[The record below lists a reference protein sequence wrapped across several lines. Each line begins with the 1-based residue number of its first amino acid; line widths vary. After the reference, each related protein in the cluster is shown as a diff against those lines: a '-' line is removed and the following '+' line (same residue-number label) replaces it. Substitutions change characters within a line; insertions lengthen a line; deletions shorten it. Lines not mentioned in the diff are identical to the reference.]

1 MNMFSLKYTKIET
14 KLRLLVGM
22 SMLGLLS
29 FAVVSYIT
37 IAKVKV
43 GGLVQ
48 TEIKLYSDLAADTMP
63 PNLDFE
69 GVRFAARD
77 MLIVSDRKLPEKLA
91 LYNQRK
97 LEYENAV
104 ANWSK
109 RLPQGAIRE
118 LLLVTADQANRK
130 YAEICDNRV
139 IPALKRGDRNEA
151 MAGLQDASAFAGSA
165 TAATS
170 QAVQLV
176 QAYQT
181 EMDRGAEANV
191 RNGLLA
197 LLALGLILM
206 AMVTFIGT
214 TTGSGISSA
223 TKEALQLARAIAEG
237 NLIQADM
244 KISGRDE
251 LAELG
256 EALNQMKESLHEVIR
271 SIADTSTHVAVSS
284 EELSATSQ
292 QISASTVET
301 SAQANVVSQATQ
313 KVSQN
318 LQSVAIGAEQMT
330 TTIQSIASNA
340 HEAATI
346 AIRAV
351 ETAHT
356 ATLAIG
362 KLGQSSREIGDVIK
376 LITSIAQQTKLLA
389 LNATIEAARAGE
401 AGKGFAVVASEVKE
415 LARQTAKA
423 TEDISPKI
431 TAIQNDTSHAV
442 EAIGTISTIINQVN
456 EISGTIA
463 TAVEEQSATTNEMM
477 RNVADAAK
485 ASTEITQNIAG
496 VAEAAQG
503 TSTGAQESQKAANHL
518 AEMAAQLHQLVEQ
531 FKISQQSASAPAAT
545 VIGGTQKMMAAHAY
559 SRA

>member
-1 MNMFSLKYTKIET
+1 MFSLKYTKIET
-14 KLRLLVGM
+14 KLRLLLAV
-22 SMLGLLS
+22 SVLGLLS
-29 FAVVSYIT
+29 FAAVSYIT

-43 GGLVQ
+43 GGLIQ
-48 TEIKLYSDLAADTMP
+48 TEMKLYSDLGADTMP
-63 PNLDFE
+63 PALDFE
-69 GVRFAARD
+69 RVRVAARD
-77 MLIVSDRKLPEKLA
+77 MLIFGDRKLPEKLA
-91 LYNQRK
+91 LYNERK
-97 LEYENAV
+97 REYEDAV
-104 ANWSK
+104 ASWSK

-118 LLLVTADQANRK
+118 LLLVNADQANRK
-130 YAEICDNRV
+130 YAQICESRL

-151 MAGLQDASAFAGSA
+151 MAALEDASAFADPA

-170 QAVQLV
+170 RAVQLLR
-176 QAYQT
+176 AYQA
-181 EMDRGAEANV
+181 EMDRDAEASV

-197 LLALGLILM
+197 LLALGLVVTL
-206 AMVTFIGT
+206 MVTFIGIT
-214 TTGSGISSA
+214 SGSGISSA
-223 TKEALQLARAIAEG
+223 TKEALQLARAIAGG
-237 NLIQADM
+237 NLIQPDM

-256 EALNQMKESLHEVIR
+256 DALNHMKQSLHDVIR
-271 SIADTSTHVAVSS
+271 SIADTSTHVAISS
-284 EELSATSQ
+284 EQLSATSQ

-356 ATLAIG
+356 ATLAIS

-401 AGKGFAVVASEVKE
+401 AGKGFAVVAGEVKE

-431 TAIQNDTSHAV
+431 AAIQNDTSHAV

-485 ASTEITQNIAG
+485 ASAEITQNIAG

-518 AEMAAQLHQLVEQ
+518 AEMAAQLHALVEQ
-531 FKISQQSASAPAAT
+531 FKISQQAQPSST
-545 VIGGTQKMMAAHAY
+545 VSDRAQKKTMAAYA
-559 SRA
+559 

>member
-29 FAVVSYIT
+29 FAVVSYRTIT
-37 IAKVKV
+37 KLEV

-48 TEIKLYSDLAADTMP
+48 TEIKLYSDLAADTTH

-545 VIGGTQKMMAAHAY
+545 VIGGTQKMMAAHA
-559 SRA
+559 

>member
-37 IAKVKV
+37 ITKVKV
-43 GGLVQ
+43 GGLIQ

>member
-43 GGLVQ
+43 GGLIQ

>member
-43 GGLVQ
+43 GGLIQ

-531 FKISQQSASAPAAT
+531 FKISQQSASSPAAT
-545 VIGGTQKMMAAHAY
+545 VIGGTQKMMAAHA
-559 SRA
+559 

>member
-1 MNMFSLKYTKIET
+1 
-14 KLRLLVGM
+14 V
-22 SMLGLLS
+22 
-29 FAVVSYIT
+29 
-37 IAKVKV
+37 
-43 GGLVQ
+43 
-48 TEIKLYSDLAADTMP
+48 
-63 PNLDFE
+63 
-69 GVRFAARD
+69 
-77 MLIVSDRKLPEKLA
+77 IVM
-91 LYNQRK
+91 
-97 LEYENAV
+97 
-104 ANWSK
+104 
-109 RLPQGAIRE
+109 
-118 LLLVTADQANRK
+118 
-130 YAEICDNRV
+130 V
-139 IPALKRGDRNEA
+139 I
-151 MAGLQDASAFAGSA
+151 
-165 TAATS
+165 
-170 QAVQLV
+170 
-176 QAYQT
+176 
-181 EMDRGAEANV
+181 
-191 RNGLLA
+191 
-197 LLALGLILM
+197 
-206 AMVTFIGT
+206 FIGV

-223 TKEALQLARAIAEG
+223 TKEALQLARAIAGG

-301 SAQANVVSQATQ
+301 SAQATVVSQATQ

-431 TAIQNDTSHAV
+431 AAIQNDTSHAV
-442 EAIGTISTIINQVN
+442 EAIGTISAIINQVN

-531 FKISQQSASAPAAT
+531 FKISQQSGSAPA
-545 VIGGTQKMMAAHAY
+545 GTTSDRAPKRTMTAY
-559 SRA
+559 A

>member
-29 FAVVSYIT
+29 FAVVSYRTIT
-37 IAKVKV
+37 KLEV

-48 TEIKLYSDLAADTMP
+48 TEIKLYSDLAADTTH

-531 FKISQQSASAPAAT
+531 FKISQQSASSPAAT

>member
-1 MNMFSLKYTKIET
+1 MFSLKDTMIET
-14 KLRLLVGM
+14 KLRLLVGV
-22 SMLGLLS
+22 SVLGLLS
-29 FAVVSYIT
+29 FAAVSYIT

-48 TEIKLYSDLAADTMP
+48 TEMKLYSDLAADTTP
-63 PNLDFE
+63 PALDFE
-69 GVRFAARD
+69 RVRFAARD
-77 MLIVSDRKLPEKLA
+77 MLSFSDRRLLEKLA
-91 LYNQRK
+91 LYNDRK
-97 LEYENAV
+97 REYEDAV
-104 ANWSK
+104 ASWSK

-118 LLLVTADQANRK
+118 LLLVNADQANRK
-130 YAEICDNRV
+130 FMQICEERM

-151 MAGLQDASAFAGSA
+151 VAALEDASAFAGTA

-170 QAVQLV
+170 RAVQLIETY
-176 QAYQT
+176 QA
-181 EMDRGAEANV
+181 EMDGDAEVSV

-197 LLALGLILM
+197 LLALGVIITS
-206 AMVTFIGT
+206 MVTFIGIT
-214 TTGSGISSA
+214 SGRGISAAS
-223 TKEALQLARAIAEG
+223 KESLQLARAIAAG
-237 NLIQADM
+237 NLIHADM
-244 KISGRDE
+244 KISGHDE

-256 EALNQMKESLHEVIR
+256 DALNHMKQSLHDVIR
-271 SIADTSTHVAVSS
+271 SIADTSTHVAISS

-431 TAIQNDTSHAV
+431 ATIQNDTSHAV
-442 EAIGTISTIINQVN
+442 EAIGVISTIINQVN

-531 FKISQQSASAPAAT
+531 FKISQESAGAPAVSAN
-545 VIGGTQKMMAAHAY
+545 GRAQKKTMTAY
-559 SRA
+559 A

>member
-29 FAVVSYIT
+29 FAVVSYRTIT
-37 IAKVKV
+37 KLEV

-48 TEIKLYSDLAADTMP
+48 TEIKLYSDLAADTTH

-318 LQSVAIGAEQMT
+318 LQSVAMGAEQMT

>member
-1 MNMFSLKYTKIET
+1 MFSLKDMKIET

-22 SMLGLLS
+22 SLVGLLI
-29 FAVVSYIT
+29 FAVVSYNT
-37 IAKVKV
+37 IAKLKV
-43 GGLVQ
+43 GGSVQ
-48 TEIKLYSDLAADTMP
+48 AEIKLYSDLAADTIP
-63 PNLDFE
+63 PALDFE
-69 GVRFAARD
+69 RVRFAVRD
-77 MLIVSDRKLPEKLA
+77 MFVFNDRTLPEKIA

-97 LEYENAV
+97 QEYEDAV

-109 RLPQGAIRE
+109 RLPQGTIRE
-118 LLLVTADQANRK
+118 LLLVKANHANRK
-130 YAEICDNRV
+130 YMEICENRM

-151 MAGLQDASAFAGSA
+151 MTALEGASSFAGPA
-165 TAATS
+165 IAATGG
-170 QAVQLV
+170 AVQLV
-176 QAYQT
+176 QAYQA
-181 EMDRGAEANV
+181 EMDRRAEGSV

-197 LLALGLILM
+197 LLALGLIVTL
-206 AMVTFIGT
+206 MVTVIGI
-214 TTGSGISSA
+214 TTGRGISSA
-223 TKEALQLARAIAEG
+223 TREALQLARAITGG
-237 NLIQADM
+237 NLIQGDM
-244 KISGRDE
+244 EISGRDE

-256 EALNQMKESLHEVIR
+256 DALNHMKQSLHDVIQ
-271 SIADTSTHVAVSS
+271 SIANTSTQVACSS
-284 EELSATSQ
+284 EELSASSQ

-301 SAQANVVSQATQ
+301 SAQANVVSQATG

-423 TEDISPKI
+423 TEDISPRI
-431 TAIQNDTSHAV
+431 AAIQNDTSHAV
-442 EAIGTISTIINQVN
+442 EAIGTISAIINQVN

-496 VAEAAQG
+496 VAEAAQE
-503 TSTGAQESQKAANHL
+503 TSSGAQESQKAANHL
-518 AEMAAQLHQLVEQ
+518 AEMAARLHQLVEQ
-531 FKISQQSASAPAAT
+531 FKISQQSASAPT
-545 VIGGTQKMMAAHAY
+545 GTICGRAQKKTMTAY
-559 SRA
+559 A

>member
-43 GGLVQ
+43 GGLIQ
-48 TEIKLYSDLAADTMP
+48 TEIKLYSDLAADTMH

>member
-29 FAVVSYIT
+29 FAVVSYRTIT
-37 IAKVKV
+37 KLEV

-48 TEIKLYSDLAADTMP
+48 TEIKLYSDLAADTTH

-531 FKISQQSASAPAAT
+531 FKISQQSASSPAAT
-545 VIGGTQKMMAAHAY
+545 VIGGTQKMMAAHA
-559 SRA
+559 

>member
-1 MNMFSLKYTKIET
+1 MFSLKYTKIET
-14 KLRLLVGM
+14 KLRLLVAM
-22 SMLGLLS
+22 SVLGLLS

-37 IAKVKV
+37 ISKVKV
-43 GGLVQ
+43 GSLVQ
-48 TEIKLYSDLAADTMP
+48 TEMKLYSDLAADTKP
-63 PNLDFE
+63 PALDFE
-69 GVRFAARD
+69 RVRSAERD
-77 MLIVSDRKLPEKLA
+77 MLVLNDRKLPDKIA

-97 LEYENAV
+97 QEYEDAV

-118 LLLVTADQANRK
+118 LLLVNADQANRK
-130 YAEICDNRV
+130 SMQICENRV
-139 IPALKRGDRNEA
+139 IPAIKRGDRYEA
-151 MAGLQDASAFAGSA
+151 MAALEDASAFAGPAMVA
-165 TAATS
+165 TGA
-170 QAVQLV
+170 AVQLV
-176 QAYQT
+176 QAYQA
-181 EMDRGAEANV
+181 EMDRRAQVSV

-197 LLALGLILM
+197 LLVLGLVVTL
-206 AMVTFIGT
+206 MVTFIGIT
-214 TTGSGISSA
+214 SGSGISTA
-223 TKEALQLARAIAEG
+223 TKEALQLARAIAGG

-256 EALNQMKESLHEVIR
+256 EALNHMKESLHDVIR
-271 SIADTSTHVAVSS
+271 SIANTSTQVACSS
-284 EELSATSQ
+284 EELSASSQ

-301 SAQANVVSQATQ
+301 SAQANVVSQATG

-356 ATLAIG
+356 ATLAIS

-401 AGKGFAVVASEVKE
+401 AGKGFAVVAGEVKE

-431 TAIQNDTSHAV
+431 AAIQNDTSHAV
-442 EAIGTISTIINQVN
+442 EAIGTISAIINQVN

-503 TSTGAQESQKAANHL
+503 TSAGAQESQKAANHL

-531 FKISQQSASAPAAT
+531 FKISRQSGSAPANASS
-545 VIGGTQKMMAAHAY
+545 GCAQKKTMTAY
-559 SRA
+559 A

>member
-37 IAKVKV
+37 IAKLQVE
-43 GGLVQ
+43 GLVQ

-531 FKISQQSASAPAAT
+531 FKISQQSASSPAAT
-545 VIGGTQKMMAAHAY
+545 VIGGTQKMMAAHA
-559 SRA
+559 

>member
-29 FAVVSYIT
+29 FAVVSYRTIT
-37 IAKVKV
+37 KLEV

-48 TEIKLYSDLAADTMP
+48 TEIKLYSDLAADTTH

-531 FKISQQSASAPAAT
+531 FNISQQSASAPAAT

>member
-29 FAVVSYIT
+29 FAVVSYRTIT
-37 IAKVKV
+37 KLEV

-48 TEIKLYSDLAADTMP
+48 TEIKLYSDLAADTTH

-197 LLALGLILM
+197 LLALGLILI

>member
-29 FAVVSYIT
+29 FAVVSYRTIT
-37 IAKVKV
+37 KLEV

-48 TEIKLYSDLAADTMP
+48 TEIKLYSDLAADTTH

-176 QAYQT
+176 QAYLT

-292 QISASTVET
+292 QISTSTVET

>member
-1 MNMFSLKYTKIET
+1 MFSLRYTKIET
-14 KLRLLVGM
+14 KLRLLLGM
-22 SMLGLLS
+22 SVLGLLS
-29 FAVVSYIT
+29 FAAVSYVT

-48 TEIKLYSDLAADTMP
+48 TEIKLYSDLVADAMP
-63 PNLDFE
+63 PALDFE
-69 GVRFAARD
+69 RVRLAARE
-77 MLIVSDRKLPEKLA
+77 MVSFSARKLPENIA
-91 LYNQRK
+91 LYNERK
-97 LEYENAV
+97 REYEDAV
-104 ANWSK
+104 ARWSK
-109 RLPQGAIRE
+109 RLPQDAIRE
-118 LLLVTADQANRK
+118 LLLVDADQANRK
-130 YAEICDNRV
+130 YAEICENRV
-139 IPALKRGDRNEA
+139 IPALKKGDRNEA
-151 MAGLQDASAFAGSA
+151 IKALQDASVFAA
-165 TAATS
+165 PAMAATS
-170 QAVQLV
+170 RAVQLAR
-176 QAYQT
+176 AYQVK
-181 EMDRGAEANV
+181 MDRAAEASV

-197 LLALGLILM
+197 LLALGLIVTS
-206 AMVTFIGT
+206 MVAFIGIMS
-214 TTGSGISSA
+214 GRGISSA
-223 TKEALQLARAIAEG
+223 TKEALQLACAIAAG
-237 NLIQADM
+237 NLIQADV
-244 KISGRDE
+244 KIGGRDE
-251 LAELG
+251 LAELA
-256 EALNQMKESLHEVIR
+256 EALNHMKESLHDVIR
-271 SIADTSTHVAVSS
+271 SIADTSTHVAISS
-284 EELSATSQ
+284 QQLSATSQ

-313 KVSQN
+313 KVSLN

-431 TAIQNDTSHAV
+431 AAIQNDTSHAV
-442 EAIGTISTIINQVN
+442 EAIGTISAIINQVN

-531 FKISQQSASAPAAT
+531 FKISQQAQPSGSMSSR
-545 VIGGTQKMMAAHAY
+545 TQKKTMTAHA
-559 SRA
+559 

>member
-43 GGLVQ
+43 GGLIQ

-69 GVRFAARD
+69 GVRFAAQD
-77 MLIVSDRKLPEKLA
+77 MLIFADRKLPEKLA

-97 LEYENAV
+97 LEYEDAV

-118 LLLVTADQANRK
+118 LLLVNAHQSNRK

-151 MAGLQDASAFAGSA
+151 MAALQDASAFAGSA

-170 QAVQLV
+170 RAVQLV

>member
-1 MNMFSLKYTKIET
+1 MFSLKGMRVET
-14 KLRLLVGM
+14 KLRLLVAV
-22 SMLGLLS
+22 SVLGLLS
-29 FAVVSYIT
+29 FAAMSYIT
-37 IAKVKV
+37 IDKVKV
-43 GGLVQ
+43 GGSIQ
-48 TEIKLYSDLAADTMP
+48 AEITLYSDLAADTTP
-63 PNLDFE
+63 PALDFE
-69 GVRFAARD
+69 QVRFAARD
-77 MLIVSDRKLPEKLA
+77 MLIFNDRKLPDKIA
-91 LYNQRK
+91 FYNQRK
-97 LEYENAV
+97 QEYEDAV

-109 RLPQGAIRE
+109 RLPQSAIRE
-118 LLLVTADQANRK
+118 LLLVNADQANRK

-139 IPALKRGDRNEA
+139 IPALKRADRNEA
-151 MAGLQDASAFAGSA
+151 MAALQDASAFAGSA
-165 TAATS
+165 TSATS
-170 QAVQLV
+170 RAVQLV
-176 QAYQT
+176 QAYQA
-181 EMDRGAEANV
+181 EMDRSAEASL

-197 LLALGLILM
+197 LLALGLIVTLM
-206 AMVTFIGT
+206 EMAIGLT
-214 TTGSGISSA
+214 TASGISSA
-223 TKEALQLARAIAEG
+223 TKEALQLARGIAGG

-256 EALNQMKESLHEVIR
+256 NALNQMKQSLRDVIR
-271 SIADTSTHVAVSS
+271 SIADTSTHVAISS
-284 EELSATSQ
+284 EQLSATSQ

-301 SAQANVVSQATQ
+301 SAQANVVSHATQ

-431 TAIQNDTSHAV
+431 AAIQNDTSHAV
-442 EAIGTISTIINQVN
+442 EAIATISNIINQVN

-503 TSTGAQESQKAANHL
+503 TSAGAQESQKAANHL
-518 AEMAAQLHQLVEQ
+518 AEMAAQLHRLVEQ

-545 VIGGTQKMMAAHAY
+545 LIPGTQKMMTAHV
-559 SRA
+559 

>member
-43 GGLVQ
+43 GGLIQ

-63 PNLDFE
+63 PNLNFE
-69 GVRFAARD
+69 GVRFAAQD
-77 MLIVSDRKLPEKLA
+77 MLIFADRKLPEKLA

-97 LEYENAV
+97 LEYEDAV

-118 LLLVTADQANRK
+118 LLLVNAHQSNRK

-151 MAGLQDASAFAGSA
+151 MAALQDASAFAGSA

-170 QAVQLV
+170 RAVQLV

-318 LQSVAIGAEQMT
+318 LQSVAMGAEQMT

>member
-43 GGLVQ
+43 GGLIQ

-318 LQSVAIGAEQMT
+318 LQSVAMGAEQMT

>member
-1 MNMFSLKYTKIET
+1 MFSLKYTKIET

-43 GGLVQ
+43 GGLIQ

-63 PNLDFE
+63 PNLNFE
-69 GVRFAARD
+69 GVRFAAQD
-77 MLIVSDRKLPEKLA
+77 MLIFADRKLPEKLA

-97 LEYENAV
+97 LEYEDAV

-118 LLLVTADQANRK
+118 LLLVNADQSNRK

-151 MAGLQDASAFAGSA
+151 MAALQDASAFAGSA

-170 QAVQLV
+170 RAVQLV

-181 EMDRGAEANV
+181 EMDRGAEASV
-191 RNGLLA
+191 RNGLLG
-197 LLALGLILM
+197 LLALGLIVM
-206 AMVTFIGT
+206 VMVTFIGI
-214 TTGSGISSA
+214 TTGSGISTA
-223 TKEALQLARAIAEG
+223 TQEALQLARAIAAG
-237 NLIQADM
+237 NLIQAEM

-284 EELSATSQ
+284 EELSATTQ

-301 SAQANVVSQATQ
+301 SAQASVVSQATQ

-431 TAIQNDTSHAV
+431 AAIQNDTSHAV
-442 EAIGTISTIINQVN
+442 EAIGTISAIINQVN

-518 AEMAAQLHQLVEQ
+518 AEMAAQLHRLVEQ
-531 FKISQQSASAPAAT
+531 FKIFQQSGSAPA
-545 VIGGTQKMMAAHAY
+545 GTTSDRAPKRTMTAY
-559 SRA
+559 A